1 MHERLWKKGLRG
13 RASLCWWQAGGLVVV
28 VCGVV
33 YVVLQVEEFSGER

>member
-13 RASLCWWQAGGLVVV
+13 RALLCRWLAGGLVVV

-33 YVVLQVEEFSGER
+33 YVVLRVGEFSGER

>member
-13 RASLCWWQAGGLVVV
+13 RALLCWWLAGGLVVV

-33 YVVLQVEEFSGER
+33 YEVLRVGEFSGER